1 MLICSGFTEENMEIE
16 VKYELPCE
24 EELEKI
30 LEDEYL
36 AESTEGEEAETVPLR
51 AIYYDTADGALRKN
65 DISLR
70 VRSEGPTAFATVKW
84 GGSVRGAVHRREEI
98 NIPVAIEDA
107 SDVPD
112 AALFEHT
119 PIGADIKRCTEE
131 SPLVPVVI
139 MQFDRTRKRLTF
151 ERNIIELALD
161 RGKIITPR
169 GCCPILE
176 MELEHYAGPDPL
188 AVLEL
193 GEVLAERHG
202 LLLQPRSKYS
212 RGLSLLGLSREDQ

>member
-1 MLICSGFTEENMEIE
+1 MLICSGFTEESMEIE
-16 VKYELPCE
+16 VKYELPNE
-24 EELEKI
+24 AELEKI
-30 LEDEYL
+30 LEDEDIIRC
-36 AESTEGEEAETVPLR
+36 SEGEEAETVPMR
-51 AIYYDTADGALRKN
+51 AIYYDTADGDLRKQ
-65 DISLR
+65 DITLR
-70 VRSEGPTAFATVKW
+70 VRSEGATAFVTAKW

-98 NIPVAIEDA
+98 NIPVAIEHA
-107 SDVPD
+107 SDAPD
-112 AALFEHT
+112 AALFEQT
-119 PIGADIKRCTEE
+119 PIGTALKSITDA
-131 SPLVPVVI
+131 SPLQPMVI

-151 ERNIIELALD
+151 EGNIIELALD

-193 GEVLAERHG
+193 GEVVSERHG

-212 RGLSLLGLSREDQ
+212 RGLSLLGLSRDDQ

>member
-1 MLICSGFTEENMEIE
+1 MLICSGFTEESMEIE

-30 LEDEYL
+30 LEDEDIVRC
-36 AESTEGEEAETVPLR
+36 SEGEEAETVPLR
-51 AIYYDTADGALRKN
+51 AIYYDTADGDLRKQ
-65 DISLR
+65 DITLR

-84 GGSVRGAVHRREEI
+84 GGSVRGAVHKREEI
-98 NIPVAIEDA
+98 NIPVPIEKA
-107 SDVPD
+107 SEVPD
-112 AALFEHT
+112 AALFEET
-119 PIGADIKRCTEE
+119 PIGAAIRSVTDE
-131 SPLVPVVI
+131 SSLVPVVV

-151 ERNIIELALD
+151 EGNIIELALD

-193 GEVLAERHG
+193 GEVVSERHG
-202 LLLQPRSKYS
+202 MLLQPRSKYS
-212 RGLSLLGLSREDQ
+212 RGLSLLGLSRDDQ